1 MSKKRTTYSAEFKV
15 KVVLEVLKGEKT
27 LNQISQEYN
36 ILPKNIINWK
46 KQCFSKRVI
55 C

>member
-36 ILPKNIINWK
+36 RHCAPH
-46 KQCFSKRVI
+46 FSIFFQFQKLE
-55 C
+55 